1 MRKADWYFDFISP
14 FAYLAWM
21 RLGELPEDVQIQYR
35 PVLFA
40 AMLNHWGQK
49 GPAEMPTKRAWTYRW
64 CTWLADQH
72 GIAFRFPG
80 AHPFNPLPYLRLAIA
95 ANCSQ
100 HAIHSIFQAIW
111 TTGDDPADESVMR
124 GLLESLR
131 IDPDQLSTPAVKD
144 GLRQGTDNA
153 LAQGVFGVPT
163 LAIDG
168 EFFWGAD
175 AMEFAM
181 AFLADPSIV
190 RTAEMRRVAT
200 LPVGVVR
207 KNV

>member
-21 RLGELPEDVQIQYR
+21 RLGELPDDVQIEYR

-64 CTWLADQH
+64 CTWLAAQH
-72 GIAFRFPG
+72 GIALRFPS

-95 ANCSQ
+95 ANYSQ

-111 TTGDDPADESVMR
+111 TTGADPSDESVMR
-124 GLLESLR
+124 GLMESLQ
-131 IDPDQLSTPAVKD
+131 IDPAQLSIPAVKD
-144 GLRQGTDNA
+144 ALRQGTDSA
-153 LAQGVFGVPT
+153 VAQGVFGVPT

-168 EFFWGAD
+168 ELFWGAD
-175 AMEFAM
+175 AMEFAK

-190 RTAEMRRVAT
+190 RTAEMQRVAT

-207 KNV
+207 KNA